1 MEIKGTQGYV
11 NRKGNK
17 KKKALKLTTYEN
29 ITAIWS
35 AVGASLWAS
44 LRRAFIYARRCYCA
58 VLDSGA

>member
-1 MEIKGTQGYV
+1 MEIKETEGYV
-11 NRKGNK
+11 NRKRN

-29 ITAIWS
+29 VTAIWS

-44 LRRAFIYARRCYCA
+44 LRRAFIYASRCYCA